1 MRSISNN
8 FLAFLYI
15 VLIISSSI
23 GILLI
28 FTGFE
33 RPYTVGNA
41 EAQVGVC
48 VVIMPTMED
57 ILDLIAPVGQEFD
70 YYVIAHDDNGVIFTD
85 NTTLFNISY
94 YSSESNDF
102 IGLISFTPVL
112 GDIGSYI
119 VRIYVN
125 DSICKDAMVY
135 DDFLLN
141 IIAGAPVLDYIPPLT
156 AIEDILFSY
165 DVNATDP
172 NNSPLTF
179 NSNESWFLIN
189 TTTGIISFTPTNDH
203 VGFHYINI
211 TVNNTY
217 NIKDSQIV
225 NFTVINVNDAPV
237 LDYIPNFYIYE
248 DAAFYYEVNAT
259 DIDLNIPNSNEVLY
273 FYDDTNLFVINEL
286 TGEISFSPDY
296 DKIGNNMSV
305 IISVSDEETID
316 YQYVNFTIISVNDA
330 PVMILDTAQTAYVN
344 DTFYS
349 YDVYAYDEEDG
360 NEGSGNLTFWDNTS
374 LFNITSNTGK
384 FNITMDISMVGTYM
398 INISVNDSTGAM
410 TSAIISLTITNENR
424 PPVILSYFPLDL
436 TPEIYETESI
446 NFSISA
452 YDPDGTI
459 PSIVWYLDNVNTNI
473 TSSAYSYVTGYE
485 SSGIHNITVTVS
497 DGVITIALK
506 WDVTVLNKEIVGP
519 TGPSGGGGGGGGR
532 SSVGC
537 SSTWVCTDWSP
548 CTVDDKQIRECND
561 LRFCNL
567 NRPNE
572 VRDCTYVPIPSCND
586 GVKNCHDNDCEILID
601 CGGSCKMCPTCDDN
615 IKNQGELNIDCGG
628 PCPICI
634 EKEKEIEAP
643 LQISIKKMVNWWLFL
658 VLILLLLVIILVIKR
673 KIRKIWVR
681 EKEVKE
687 KSIMSKINSL
697 LRTGEKAIKNK
708 DINAAK
714 QIYNKLEYWYNK
726 LDENEKKR
734 IYNNIYGF
742 YKKLGKI

>member
-1 MRSISNN
+1 MKSISNN

-28 FTGFE
+28 LTGFE
-33 RPYTVGNA
+33 KPYITGNS
-41 EAQVGVC
+41 EAQIGVC
-48 VVIMPTMED
+48 VVITPTMED

-70 YYVIAHDDNGVIFTD
+70 YYVIVHDDNGVIFTD

-94 YSSESNDF
+94 YSGEGNDF
-102 IGLISFTPVL
+102 IGLINFTPVT
-112 GDIGSYI
+112 GEIGSYI
-119 VRIYVN
+119 VRVYVN
-125 DSICKDAMVY
+125 DSICTDAMVY

-156 AIEDILFSY
+156 ATEDLLFTY

-179 NSNESWFLIN
+179 NSNESWFLIDQN
-189 TTTGIISFTPTNDH
+189 TGIISFTPSNDH

-217 NIKDSQIV
+217 NIKDYQIV
-225 NFTVINVNDAPV
+225 NFTVINTNDAPV

-248 DAAFYYEVNAT
+248 DAAFYYDVNAT
-259 DIDLNIPNSNEVLY
+259 DIDLNTPNSNEVLY
-273 FYDDTNLFVINEL
+273 FYDNTNLFVINDL
-286 TGEISFSPDY
+286 TGEISFSPNY
-296 DKIGNNMSV
+296 NSVGNNMTV
-305 IISVSDEETID
+305 IISVSDEESMD

-330 PVMILDTAQTAYVN
+330 PVMVLDTAQTAYVN
-344 DTFYS
+344 DTIYS
-349 YDVYAYDEEDG
+349 YDVYASDEEDG
-360 NEGSGNLTFWDNTS
+360 GESSGNLTFWDNTT
-374 LFNITSNTGK
+374 LFNITEHTGK
-384 FNITMDISMVGTYM
+384 FNITMNDSMIGTYM

-424 PPVILSYFPLDL
+424 APVISSYFPEDL

-459 PSIVWYLDNVNTNI
+459 PSIVWYLDNVNTGI

-485 SSGIHNITVTVS
+485 SSGIHNVTVTVS
-497 DGVITIALK
+497 DGAITVALK
-506 WDVTVLNKEIVGP
+506 WDVNVLNQIVVGP
-519 TGPSGGGGGGGGR
+519 SGPGGGGGGGGGK

-537 SSTWVCTDWSP
+537 ASTWICTDWSP
-548 CTVDDKQIRECND
+548 CTVDDQQIRECHD
-561 LRFCNL
+561 LRLCNL
-567 NRPNE
+567 NRPEE
-572 VRDCTYVPIPSCND
+572 VRDCIYVPIPSCED
-586 GVKNCHDNDCEILID
+586 GVKNCHHNGCEILVD
-601 CGGSCKMCPTCDDN
+601 CGGPCKMCPTCDDN
-615 IKNQGELNIDCGG
+615 IKNQGELGIDCGG
-628 PCPICI
+628 PCPICK

-643 LQISIKKMVNWWLFL
+643 FQIPVKKMVDWWLFL
-658 VLILLLLVIILVIKR
+658 VLILLLLVIILVIKK
-673 KIRKIWVR
+673 KIRKLLVK
-681 EKEVKE
+681 EKAVEE
-687 KSIMSKINSL
+687 KSIMSKIESL

-714 QIYNKLEYWYNK
+714 QVYNKLEYWYNK
-726 LDENEKKR
+726 LEESEKKR
-734 IYNNIYGF
+734 AYDKIYNF
-742 YKKLGKI
+742 YKRLGKI